1 MSEIN
6 TSEFLRAFDEWTENT
21 RNAYNNAYRAMV
33 LQLFTSIVKRTPVDR
48 GRLRGNW
55 QITIGS
61 FPNNEEL
68 DVRDKSGSSA
78 VSRAKPV
85 LEYPNIDEGYTFIH
99 NNLPY
104 AQTAEFG
111 EWGDG
116 PKTVG
121 GYSKQAPS
129 GMVRVTLT
137 EFERALKQA
146 AREHKI

>member
-1 MSEIN
+1 MTEIN
-6 TSEFLRAFDEWTENT
+6 TAEFMRAFDEWTDKT
-21 RNAYNNAYRAMV
+21 RKTYNNAYRAMV
-33 LQLFTSIVKRTPVDR
+33 LQLFASIVKRTPVYR

-55 QITIGS
+55 QITVGS
-61 FPNNEEL
+61 LPSNEQL
-68 DVRDKSGSSA
+68 DVRDKGGSQANARAAKA
-78 VSRAKPV
+78 V
-85 LEYPNIDEGYTFIH
+85 EYENIDEEYTFIH

-104 AQTAEFG
+104 AVTAEFG

-137 EFERALKQA
+137 EFEQALNKA
-146 AREHKI
+146 ARSNQL